1 MRVRPLPLKTT
12 SMQIK
17 KTIFYVD
24 GFNLH
29 HGLLKGTHDQ
39 WLDLEQFAIALL
51 PRPTEHEIVAVK
63 YFTAR
68 IRYNPADPQAAFSQ
82 DRYLEAL
89 GSLAKVKIIEGFYK
103 RFRVKLPFA
112 KEPCKSCEKVP
123 YGIVY
128 RTVEKRSDVNLAT
141 EMMAD
146 VLRKSADTF
155 VVVSGDV
162 DFAAPLCFIR
172 HEMGLRTL
180 VFNPHDNVC
189 EELRRFTSYYKNI
202 PRDLPGK
209 CQLPDEVTLANGR
222 VVHRPAAWTLC
233 RPGGS

>member
-1 MRVRPLPLKTT
+1 MEK
-12 SMQIK
+12 K
-17 KTIFYVD
+17 KTIFYID

-29 HGLLKGTHDQ
+29 HGLLKGSPYK
-39 WLDLEQFAIALL
+39 WLNLEHFSSSLL
-51 PRPTEHEIVAVK
+51 PRPDEHDICAVK

-68 IRYNPADPQAAFSQ
+68 IKYNPAEPQAAFDQ

-89 GSLAKVKIIEGFYK
+89 GSLPKVKIVEGFYK

-146 VLRKSADTF
+146 VIRHAADTF

-172 HEMGLRTL
+172 HEAKLRTL
-180 VFNPHDNVC
+180 VFNPHDEAC
-189 EELRRFTSYYKNI
+189 EELRRFTSYYRNI
-202 PRDLPGK
+202 PRDLPAK
-209 CQLPDEVTLANGR
+209 CQLPYEVTLANGR
-222 VVHRPAAWTLC
+222 TIRRPAAWAS
-233 RPGGS
+233 GGAGSS

>member
-1 MRVRPLPLKTT
+1 
-12 SMQIK
+12 MQVK

-29 HGLLKGTHDQ
+29 HGLLKGTPDQ
-39 WLDLEQFAIALL
+39 WLDLERFATALL
-51 PRPTEHEIVAVK
+51 PRPEEHEIVAVK

-68 IRYNPADPQAAFSQ
+68 IRYNPADPQAAFVQ

-103 RFRVKLPFA
+103 RFQVKLPFA

-146 VLRKSADTF
+146 VMRKSADTF

-180 VFNPHDNVC
+180 VFNPHDTVC
-189 EELRRFTSYYKNI
+189 EELRRFTSYYKTI

-209 CQLPDEVTLANGR
+209 CQLPETVTLANGR
-222 VVHRPAAWTLC
+222 TIHRPPAWK
-233 RPGGS
+233 

>member
-1 MRVRPLPLKTT
+1 MEK
-12 SMQIK
+12 K
-17 KTIFYVD
+17 KTVFYID

-29 HGLLKGTHDQ
+29 HGLLKEPSDQ
-39 WLDLEQFAIALL
+39 WLDLEGFATALL
-51 PRPTEHEIVAVK
+51 PRPEEHDIVSVK

-68 IRYNPADPQAAFSQ
+68 IKYNPADPCAAFNQ

-89 GSLAKVKIIEGFYK
+89 RAFTKVRIIEGFYK
-103 RFRVKLPFA
+103 RFKVKLPFA
-112 KEPCKSCEKVP
+112 KEPCKSCGKVP

-146 VLRKSADTF
+146 VHRGIADTF
-155 VVVSGDV
+155 AVVSGDV

-180 VFNPHDNVC
+180 VFNPHENVC

-202 PRDLPGK
+202 PRDLPAR
-209 CQLPDEVTLANGR
+209 CQLPEVVPLPNGR
-222 VVHRPAAWTLC
+222 TIHRPPAWA
-233 RPGGS
+233 

>member
-1 MRVRPLPLKTT
+1 
-12 SMQIK
+12 MQMK

-29 HGLLKGTHDQ
+29 HGLLKGTLDQ
-39 WLDLEQFAIALL
+39 WLDLERLATALL
-51 PRPTEHEIVAVK
+51 PRPEEHEIVAVK

-68 IRYNPADPQAAFSQ
+68 IRYNPADPQAAFCQ

-103 RFRVKLPFA
+103 RFQVKLPFA

-128 RTVEKRSDVNLAT
+128 RPVEKRSDVNLAT
-141 EMMAD
+141 EIMAD

-180 VFNPHDNVC
+180 VFNPHDKVC
-189 EELRRFTSYYKNI
+189 EELRRFTSDYKNI
-202 PRDLPGK
+202 RRDLPGI
-209 CQLPDEVTLANGR
+209 CPLPETVTLANGR
-222 VVHRPAAWTLC
+222 TILRPPTWK
-233 RPGGS
+233 

>member
-1 MRVRPLPLKTT
+1 M
-12 SMQIK
+12 K

-29 HGLLKGTHDQ
+29 HGLLKDTPYQ
-39 WLDLEQFAIALL
+39 WLDLERFATALL
-51 PRPTEHEIVAVK
+51 PRPDEHEIVAVK

-68 IRYNPADPQAAFSQ
+68 IRYNPADPHAAFNQ

-89 GSLAKVKIIEGFYK
+89 GSLAKVKIVEGFYK
-103 RFRVKLPFA
+103 RFQVKLPFA
-112 KEPCKSCEKVP
+112 KEPCKSCEKAP

-146 VLRKSADTF
+146 VMRKSADTF

-180 VFNPHDNVC
+180 VFNPHENVC
-189 EELRRFTSYYKNI
+189 EELRRFTSYYKSI
-202 PRDLPGK
+202 PRDLPAK
-209 CQLPDEVTLANGR
+209 CQLPETVTLANGNTI
-222 VVHRPAAWTLC
+222 HRPLAWK
-233 RPGGS
+233 

>member
-1 MRVRPLPLKTT
+1 MEK
-12 SMQIK
+12 K

-29 HGLLKGTHDQ
+29 HGLLRDSAWQ
-39 WLDLEQFAIALL
+39 WLDLERFATALL
-51 PRPTEHEIVAVK
+51 PRPDEHDISAVK

-68 IRYNPADPQAAFSQ
+68 IKYNPADPQAAFNQ

-89 GSLAKVKIIEGFYK
+89 GALPKVKIIEGFYK

-112 KEPCKSCEKVP
+112 KEPCKSCTKVP
-123 YGIVY
+123 CGIVY

-146 VLRKSADTF
+146 VIRHAADTF

-172 HEMGLRTL
+172 HEAKLRTL
-180 VFNPHDNVC
+180 VFNPHDEAC
-189 EELRRFTSYYKNI
+189 EELRRFTSYYRNI
-202 PRDLPGK
+202 PRDLPAK
-209 CQLPDEVTLANGR
+209 CQLPYEVTLANGR
-222 VVHRPAAWTLC
+222 TIHCPAAWM
-233 RPGGS
+233 PDGPVGS

>member
-1 MRVRPLPLKTT
+1 ML
-12 SMQIK
+12 MK

-29 HGLLKGTHDQ
+29 HGLLKGTPDQ
-39 WLDLEQFAIALL
+39 WLDLERFASALL
-51 PRPTEHEIVAVK
+51 PRPDEHEIVAVK

-89 GSLAKVKIIEGFYK
+89 GSLPKVKIIEGFYK
-103 RFRVKLPFA
+103 RFQVKLPFA

-180 VFNPHDNVC
+180 VFNPHDKVC

-209 CQLPDEVTLANGR
+209 CQLPETVTLANGHTI
-222 VVHRPAAWTLC
+222 HRPPTWK
-233 RPGGS
+233 

>member
-1 MRVRPLPLKTT
+1 
-12 SMQIK
+12 MQIK

-68 IRYNPADPQAAFSQ
+68 IRYNPADPQAAFNQ

>member
-1 MRVRPLPLKTT
+1 MEK
-12 SMQIK
+12 K
-17 KTIFYVD
+17 KTIFYID
-24 GFNLH
+24 GFNLY
-29 HGLLKGTHDQ
+29 HGLLKGTQNQ
-39 WLDLEQFAIALL
+39 WLDLERFAVSLL
-51 PRPTEHEIVAVK
+51 PRPDEHEICAVK

-68 IRYNPADPQAAFSQ
+68 IKYNPDEPQAAFNQ

-89 GSLAKVKIIEGFYK
+89 GSSCKVKIVEGFYK

-112 KEPCKSCEKVP
+112 KEPCKSCTKVP

-146 VLRKSADTF
+146 VLRRAADTF
-155 VVVSGDV
+155 AVVSGDV

-172 HEMGLRTL
+172 HEAKMRTL
-180 VFNPHDNVC
+180 VFNPHENVC
-189 EELRRFTSYYKNI
+189 EDLRKFTSYYRNI
-202 PRDLPGK
+202 PRDLPSK

-222 VVHRPAAWTLC
+222 TIHRPAAWMP
-233 RPGGS
+233 RGPDGS